1 MSYGTDVTYCF
12 AFSSQAME
20 KTGTSKSVADKS
32 KKTTLNASQLS
43 AVVLEITLEVEPL
56 LAYHL

>member
-1 MSYGTDVTYCF
+1 MVQMSHCF

-32 KKTTLNASQLS
+32 KKTTLCNVSQLS

-56 LAYHL
+56 LAYL